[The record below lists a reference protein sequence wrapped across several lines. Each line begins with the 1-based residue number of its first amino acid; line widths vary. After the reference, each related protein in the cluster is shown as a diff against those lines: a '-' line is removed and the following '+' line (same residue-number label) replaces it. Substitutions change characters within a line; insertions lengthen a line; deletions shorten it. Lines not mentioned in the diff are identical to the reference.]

1 MKCSRSPLHPL
12 ACVAL
17 LGLLAAGSAAAQPGT
32 ETVGFHGMLVFG
44 GEAIYASHLPMF
56 MPQHRYQ
63 GIWEVSFGTEGDRT
77 YRAEQARSQNAGKF
91 FTLAPKENF
100 RLPELTSGRTSFK
113 ADVFLGHFERTG
125 KRLILP
131 NATVTLRRAVH
142 WHPFR
147 AVHARPTPLT
157 YVLFGQGKETYL
169 AHWISTAPNYD
180 QILAV
185 TPANPLAEIPVGA
198 QVVLPSRADGQPL
211 RAGESVAALLIADR
225 GPEQAALVVPVD
237 LKVASEIYLE
247 KGELTDNDLPDEP
260 R

>member
-1 MKCSRSPLHPL
+1 MSRARSLFPIL
-12 ACVAL
+12 AVIALVAV
-17 LGLLAAGSAAAQPGT
+17 GPIAAQPGT
-32 ETVGFHGMLVFG
+32 EPPGHHGMLVFG

-63 GIWEVSFGTEGDRT
+63 GIWEVSFGEEGDRA
-77 YRAEQARSQNAGKF
+77 YRAERARSGNAGKI
-91 FTLAPKENF
+91 FTLSPTERF

-113 ADVFLGHFERTG
+113 ADVFLGHFEREG
-125 KRLILP
+125 NQRILRD
-131 NATVTLRRAVH
+131 ATVTLRRQVH

-147 AVHARPTPLT
+147 AAHARPVPLT
-157 YVLFGQGKETYL
+157 YALFGKGMETYL

-185 TPANPLAEIPVGA
+185 VPAKPLPEIPAGT
-198 QVVLPSRADGQPL
+198 QVVLPARADGEPL
-211 RAGESVAALLIADR
+211 RAGESVSALLIADR

-247 KGELTDNDLPDEP
+247 KGELADDDLPEEP